1 MAEQGPVLRYR
12 LPTWT
17 MVQLRTRGPNTVTTF
32 RGRIRSFQDWTEAR
46 QISTSPIILCT
57 ASRGIFQRLSRST
70 ATPLQKECWQ
80 TGDSAEFSRFAPAR
94 FQRHFADRQSEHRQP
109 DIGRYRRRTTAGLPC
124 AAGMLG
130 QCDQSGK
137 CNQLHQDAVSLSLLQ
152 ES

>member
-94 FQRHFADRQSEHRQP
+94 LSA
-109 DIGRYRRRTTAGLPC
+109 
-124 AAGMLG
+124 
-130 QCDQSGK
+130 
-137 CNQLHQDAVSLSLLQ
+137 SL
-152 ES
+152 